1 MSDVK
6 AALIEGI
13 LELELDMFLRV
24 PAEGPCECKENQD
37 QFTVHRRA
45 QFQAWSERTL
55 ASYLGD
61 LEAAVRK
68 GTNLMTIKYA
78 RMDDRIPRYST
89 HPAIPELTSIM
100 LAWQRA
106 FLQRHARIGERARP
120 LEREDEEKAVRS
132 FSRYLSAE
140 LETYSSGTLTSLLA
154 DARAKQHSGINM
166 SEEIYRHLFRGLGYG
181 STEAAEQS
189 LQPPDPQA
197 PAH

>member
-61 LEAAVRK
+61 LRAAVRK
-68 GTNLMTIKYA
+68 GINLMTIKYA
-78 RMDDRIPRYST
+78 RMDDKIPPCNTS
-89 HPAIPELTSIM
+89 PAIPELASIM
-100 LAWQRA
+100 LRWQKE
-106 FLQRHARIGERARP
+106 FLQRHARLGERARP
-120 LEREDEEKAVRS
+120 LEREDEENAVRW

-140 LETYSSGTLTSLLA
+140 LETYSGETLTSLL
-154 DARAKQHSGINM
+154 DEVRAKQRSGINM
-166 SEEIYRHLFRGLGYG
+166 SEEIYRHLFRELGYG

-189 LQPPDPQA
+189 LPPPDSRA